1 MNEILCPY
9 RNQVGKKKKKEIKL
23 TIKVIE
29 LKHRLESKYTGC

>member
-9 RNQVGKKKKKEIKL
+9 RNQVGKKKEIKL

>member
-9 RNQVGKKKKKEIKL
+9 RNQVGKKKKEIKL